1 MAQGQEKEIKLLSTK
16 AGRRKF
22 FQLPLVKEKIIP
34 GSRHTLDLWNQ
45 YLDTR
50 DRKLTRS
57 GMAYRIRR
65 TNGKAFEAT
74 VKSQGKTV
82 NGFSSREEYTVPLTK
97 PEPVLQGF
105 APQLDQ
111 KLQTLLQEDELLPL
125 CTVEFTRKTALIQL
139 SAVTVVEAALDQ
151 GTLTAGDKKA
161 PIEELELE
169 IKRGQER
176 DLLRFTAALA
186 QAIPLWPEERSKFKR
201 GLDLTGWKGNPPKDG
216 KAPGWNQETEPSEV
230 WRTLVQQALGR
241 GLDLLVPGEN
251 REFESRELLTILQQC
266 AGLWNL
272 GQGFLSRTSWKK
284 GRDLLDGLLGV
295 LEPVDYLETSD
306 RQREKPFPEE
316 LLSLE
321 PAWQW
326 LEDRWVAAAQHCADC
341 CAREAGA
348 ALWQLLYLAT
358 LAKKDGENS
367 TLEKFLQVRWN
378 RWQQEQQFLE
388 DAGSPDPW
396 ERKGQLEDLAGLL
409 TLERGLGE
417 KRLVKR
423 GEAYWEQWWKYC
435 RSYARTGALAEGA
448 EGARDRELT
457 LSLAALCGQEGI
469 RTEKRGDKADAA
481 GKAFFR
487 EVARHPEWS
496 CLAKEK

>member
-151 GTLTAGDKKA
+151 GTLTAGDKKV

-341 CAREAGA
+341 CAREAAA

-423 GEAYWEQWWKYC
+423 GEAYWEKWWKYC

-448 EGARDRELT
+448 EGARERELT
-457 LSLAALCGQEGI
+457 LSLAALCGQEGG